1 MSERKSAAAKVQ
13 DKVKQVAQEDFN
25 NASTL
30 ANDAVRSGAYLYP
43 FKVSQSM
50 DAQLQWT
57 RFDAYRVSCTSSRTA
72 RYGVLSPRS

>member
-1 MSERKSAAAKVQ
+1 MSSEKSTSRVP

-25 NASTL
+25 QAKAL

-50 DAQLQWT
+50 HIYNGAGIDT
-57 RFDAYRVSCTSSRTA
+57 YRVSRTSSLTA
-72 RYGVLSPRS
+72 RYGALLLRS